1 MEKDVSLSPGH
12 LPVPIST
19 GHTGEENEL
28 ATTVPRDRLLP
39 LAPSVTPVTLYEAW
53 QMGERLSG
61 IFLLYGHPH
70 VLRLSQKL
78 ACRILLQPEP
88 MMVLDGANTFDP
100 YLVSELARKVGQ
112 TPEEFLRRI
121 RVSRSFT
128 CHQMLSLIRQVEKAA
143 RQWNSCL
150 ILLLGPLTTFYDESV
165 PNHEAWAIFRAF
177 VSELNRLS
185 QAGFRLLLACQ
196 QPAAATGRVFVKKL
210 KLCALGV
217 ASCWPTEV
225 ADQGV
230 KDWLLVQVEKPAG
243 TDRHW
248 LVRQGEIF
256 RPRSYLS

>member
-1 MEKDVSLSPGH
+1 MAFLQLPDH
-12 LPVPIST
+12 LPVPIAT
-19 GHTGEENEL
+19 EHTAEESEL
-28 ATTVPRDRLLP
+28 AITIPGGRLQP
-39 LAPSVTPVTLYEAW
+39 LAPWVKSATLYEAW
-53 QMGERLSG
+53 QIGERLSG

-100 YLVSELARKVGQ
+100 YLVSELARKAGQ

-128 CHQMLSLIRQVEKAA
+128 CHQMLSLIHQVEKAA
-143 RQWNSCL
+143 RQWNSWL

-165 PNHEAWAIFRAF
+165 PNYEAWTIFRAF
-177 VSELNRLS
+177 VNELKRLS

-196 QPAAATGRVFVKKL
+196 QPAATTDRVFVKKL

-230 KDWLLVQVEKPAG
+230 KDWLLIQVEKPAG

-248 LVRQGEIF
+248 LIRQGEIF
-256 RPRSYLS
+256 RPRSYLP